1 MPNKREKYDEEFKKK
16 VKSQNC
22 CKFGSGYTF
31 TATASG

>member
-22 CKFGSGYTF
+22 CMSPDRDNVIP
-31 TATASG
+31 